1 MLNKNYL
8 ARILIRNFK
17 LECRGFTLDIAS
29 ILGFI
34 GAFGIVLAA
43 IILGASS
50 EIFLNMPSLLIVIGG
65 TVMVVMMKFTVG
77 QFFGSFKTAFKAFFS
92 KSPDFPDLINTCVA
106 MAESARKG
114 GLLSLE
120 GFKVEN
126 ELLKKGM
133 QLLVDGHD
141 SDVVRTM
148 LQKDMAQ
155 TIERHKLSQSIFK
168 AAADVAPAMG
178 MIGTLIGLVQMLSSM
193 DDPKSIGPAMAVA
206 LLTTLYGAIIANMIA
221 SPIADKLGIRSDEE
235 KKERSLIIDALL
247 SIQSGQNPRV
257 ISELLRSYL
266 NAKKRDIGGGEESGS
281 E

>member
-1 MLNKNYL
+1 M
-8 ARILIRNFK
+8 
-17 LECRGFTLDIAS
+17 DIAS
-29 ILGFI
+29 LLGFI

-50 EIFLNMPSLLIVIGG
+50 EIFLNIPSLLIVIGG
-65 TVMVVMMKFTVG
+65 TVMVVMMKFTMG
-77 QFFGSFKTAFKAFFS
+77 QFFGAIKVAFKAFFN
-92 KSPDFPDLINTCVA
+92 KSTNLAELISTCVA

-120 GFKVEN
+120 SFKVEN
-126 ELLKKGM
+126 ELLQKGM

-141 SDVVRTM
+141 ADVVRSM
-148 LQKDMAQ
+148 LQKDLAQ
-155 TIERHKLSQSIFK
+155 TVTRHKLSQSIFR
-168 AAADVAPAMG
+168 ATADVAPAMG

-235 KKERSLIIDALL
+235 KKERSLILDALL
-247 SIQSGQNPRV
+247 AIQSGQNPRV
-257 ISELLRSYL
+257 IAELLKSYL
-266 NAKKRDIGGGEESGS
+266 SAKKRDIGGSGDDGAS
-281 E
+281 D